1 MTIQVKNT
9 EQNFPGA
16 RILILLFYGV
26 KRGIN
31 RSSGSQLLTKNIEVA
46 GNFHSIVVE
55 FLF

>member
-31 RSSGSQLLTKNIEVA
+31 RSSGSQLLTKNVEVA
-46 GNFHSIVVE
+46 GNFY
-55 FLF
+55 